1 MQWQNPQESFLVYGE
16 LNSRGFAAKG
26 YRLEVPNLDNAGNAL
41 KNDLFMRLSGW
52 LASQSLDKRIQIR
65 YTRDADYRDILERYK
80 EDTEQYA
87 ADLWSRKIRSENYD
101 DFMRRIAERRL
112 YREYVSVYFSRE
124 LRQFI
129 SSDFMP
135 EQEQDRRQFERE
147 VTTAFEADRTE
158 LQQFLNQPVT
168 PLDHI
173 GLYKEYYRAVNK
185 SAFDLDI
192 DYEADFEADL
202 TGIYR
207 CGYAKTSS
215 EPGAV
220 SFHSDG
226 YFHNIFTLHDFPKS
240 DLTPFAGNR
249 LLGNDIQ
256 NLTIAVNIEPLDTE
270 KVMSDDNLVL
280 SEDMAAI
287 SAGEDVATTSTDY
300 FAAVREEYKRR
311 RDTVVNKLH
320 EIPGVVCECPRGAFY
335 IMAALPV
342 DDADAFQKWLLEEF
356 EDNGDT
362 VMFAPGEP
370 FYGTPGKGK
379 NEIRIAYVLKQAD
392 LERAMDLL
400 AKGIAAY
407 NAR

>member
-1 MQWQNPQESFLVYGE
+1 MRLPNAYIVQTANPQESFLVYGE

-129 SSDFMP
+129 GSDFIP

-192 DYEADFEADL
+192 DYEEDFEADL
-202 TGIYR
+202 AGIYR

-270 KVMSDDNLVL
+270 KVI
-280 SEDMAAI
+280 EQKQKHWRR
-287 SAGEDVATTSTDY
+287 
-300 FAAVREEYKRR
+300 VR
-311 RDTVVNKLH
+311 
-320 EIPGVVCECPRGAFY
+320 
-335 IMAALPV
+335 
-342 DDADAFQKWLLEEF
+342 ADLLEE
-356 EDNGDT
+356 ESEVAASAGLDELT
-362 VMFAPGEP
+362 EHI
-370 FYGTPGKGK
+370 YRLGKG
-379 NEIRIAYVLKQAD
+379 EDSPFRIEYVIHTWNKDAAELAERQHDSAAGCDFNAD
-392 LERAMDLL
+392 LAGLL
-400 AKGIAAY
+400 
-407 NAR
+407 